1 MANKEGFGAIFRNNN
16 KQNDK
21 SPDYTGSVN
30 IGGKEIKLACWL
42 ATSKLGTKYFQVR
55 VANSVK
61 QAATQEKPAPQN
73 DFIDDEIPWD

>member
-16 KQNDK
+16 KQNEK
-21 SPDYTGSVN
+21 SPDYTGSIN
-30 IGGKEIKLACWL
+30 IGGKEVKLSCWL

-61 QAATQEKPAPQN
+61 QAAVQENPTSQP
-73 DFIDDEIPWD
+73 IDDDDLPWD